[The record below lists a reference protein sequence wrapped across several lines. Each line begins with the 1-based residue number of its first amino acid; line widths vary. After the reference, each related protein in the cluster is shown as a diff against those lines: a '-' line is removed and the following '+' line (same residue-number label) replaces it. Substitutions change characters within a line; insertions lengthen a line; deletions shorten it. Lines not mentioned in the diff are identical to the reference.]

1 MGISL
6 IHMHHFT
13 EAQSLLREYLP
24 IARRVLGRDHE
35 LTFGITEH
43 LATAIAQYGDAP
55 RENLLEAMKMHT
67 ENLRRLRQV
76 MGAAHPETRRTE
88 HNVKV
93 LQECIDDA
101 IARAHTVK

>member
-1 MGISL
+1 MSSRLASPNIS
-6 IHMHHFT
+6 
-13 EAQSLLREYLP
+13 QPQLLN
-24 IARRVLGRDHE
+24 
-35 LTFGITEH
+35 
-43 LATAIAQYGDAP
+43 TAMP
-55 RENLLEAMKMHT
+55 LEAMKMHT